1 MSDKKKV
8 SIVAGCYNEVD
19 NVEELTLRV
28 EQAMS
33 QFPELD
39 YEIILIDNDSV
50 DGTDLKIKQLCEA
63 DKRIKAIFN
72 VRNFGHIRS
81 PYHALLQ
88 AQGDAVIGMASD
100 LEDPPELIVEFVRN
114 WLMGSKIVIGV
125 RRSHQEKGLTPY
137 LRKLYYSLITR
148 ISEVDQVR
156 NFTGFGLY
164 DKKVMDI
171 LREMQDP
178 YPYFRGLIC
187 EIGYPRVEVP
197 FDKPLRRSG
206 LSKGNFFVYLDSAL
220 LGVVNHSKAPL
231 RLATIIGGTMS
242 GLSFML
248 GVYYLVRKIIAW
260 DDFQVG
266 FAPLAISLFFFLG
279 VLFFLVGMLGEYI
292 GLLVTHTVKR
302 PMVVERERVNFE

>member
-1 MSDKKKV
+1 MSKKLV
-8 SIVAGCYNEVD
+8 SIVAGCFNEVD
-19 NVEELTLRV
+19 NVAELTKRIDL
-28 EQAMS
+28 AMS

-39 YEIILIDNDSV
+39 YEIILIDNDST
-50 DGTDLKIKQLCEA
+50 DGTDERIKKLCEA
-63 DKRIKAIFN
+63 DKKIKAILN

-100 LEDPPELIVEFVRN
+100 LEDPPELIADFVKN
-114 WLMGSKIVIGV
+114 WLQGSKIVIGV
-125 RRSHQEKGLTPY
+125 RRSHEEKGITPH
-137 LRKLYYSLITR
+137 LRRLYYSLITR

-171 LREMQDP
+171 LREIKDP

-197 FDKPLRRSG
+197 FDKPIRRSG

-231 RLATIIGGTMS
+231 RLATIIGGMMS

-248 GVYYLVRKIIAW
+248 GVYYFVRKIIAW

-266 FAPLAISLFFFLG
+266 FAPLAIALFFFLG

-302 PMVVERERVNFE
+302 PMVVERERINFD